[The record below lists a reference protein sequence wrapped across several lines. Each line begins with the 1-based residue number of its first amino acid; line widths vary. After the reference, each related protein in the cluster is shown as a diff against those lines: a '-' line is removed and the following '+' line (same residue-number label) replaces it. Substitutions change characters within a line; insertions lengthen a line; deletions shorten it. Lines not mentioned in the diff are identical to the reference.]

1 MVYMYQIVRK
11 IKLSDNSTHKE
22 IIQMHTNV
30 FSVFIIEQSAFAYF
44 IFIFFEDFNW
54 IEYSAHYYFYGEEK
68 RTWTDAKV
76 LYLYC
81 YYF

>member
-11 IKLSDNSTHKE
+11 IKLSENSTHKE

-44 IFIFFEDFNW
+44 IFIFFEDFN
-54 IEYSAHYYFYGEEK
+54 
-68 RTWTDAKV
+68 
-76 LYLYC
+76 
-81 YYF
+81 